1 MKSLEIIDSY
11 TIGEYAGKAVKLAG
25 GSEGFESLNAMN
37 KSDLAWVAPG
47 QTTLGHLGGWM
58 QGGGHSALAG
68 TYGLG
73 SDQIL
78 SLNVVTA
85 DGRFVT
91 ADVNQNTD
99 LFFALRG
106 GGGGTLCSSN

>member
-1 MKSLEIIDSY
+1 MKELEIIDEY
-11 TIGEYAGKAVKLAG
+11 TMGEYTGRAVKLAG
-25 GSEGFESLNAMN
+25 GTEGFESIKAMN
-37 KSDLAWVAPG
+37 QSEVTWVAPG
-47 QTTLGHLGGWM
+47 QTTLGHIGGWV
-58 QGGGHSALAG
+58 QGGGHSSLSG

-73 SDQIL
+73 ADQIL

-106 GGGGTLCSSN
+106 GGGGKSP